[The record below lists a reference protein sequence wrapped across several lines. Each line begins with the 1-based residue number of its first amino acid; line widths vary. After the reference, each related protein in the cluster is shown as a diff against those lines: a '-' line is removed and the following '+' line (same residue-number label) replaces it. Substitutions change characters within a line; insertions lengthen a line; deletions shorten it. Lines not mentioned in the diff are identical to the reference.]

1 MKARLEACSGIVA
14 VIMFSYLAVVS
25 ANAQTYV
32 DLHDFNC
39 AIEGCGPTYVSL
51 LAQGRDGNLYGTA
64 SFGGAL
70 GFGTVFK
77 ITPTG
82 TMTTL
87 YTFNGTDGLYP
98 YGGLVLGTDGDFY
111 GTTQSNL
118 VGRLSESGT
127 LFKIT
132 PNGVLTTLHYFAGGL
147 TDGSG
152 PLTSPTLGN
161 DGNFYGVTGVG
172 EGTNTGIS
180 YEYSALSGYTI
191 LSTLTNS
198 LPGSAFWAPLL
209 QGMDGNFYSTTYAG
223 GSNGSGTVYS
233 MSSAGVINVIYN
245 FDTTHGGWG
254 YAPLVQDSKGFLY
267 GTEAQGGTLGG
278 GVVFKVTTNGS
289 LKALYNFV
297 NQCSSVGCVPVGGL
311 VLGTD
316 GNLYGSTYRGGPNN
330 DGVLFKITKSGAYTQ
345 LVALNGT
352 DGAGL
357 VGTAMQHTNG
367 KMYGIA
373 STGGAYGGGVVYS
386 LDVGMHPFIALL
398 TNAGKIGTSVCV
410 LGQGL
415 KTTKSVLFNGTAA
428 TFRVVSN
435 SYLTAVVPSGA
446 TTGFLTVTTT
456 TTKFKSNREFIVSA
470 SQ

>member
-1 MKARLEACSGIVA
+1 
-14 VIMFSYLAVVS
+14 
-25 ANAQTYV
+25 
-32 DLHDFNC
+32 
-39 AIEGCGPTYVSL
+39 
-51 LAQGRDGNLYGTA
+51 
-64 SFGGAL
+64 
-70 GFGTVFK
+70 
-77 ITPTG
+77 
-82 TMTTL
+82 
-87 YTFNGTDGLYP
+87 
-98 YGGLVLGTDGDFY
+98 
-111 GTTQSNL
+111 
-118 VGRLSESGT
+118 
-127 LFKIT
+127 
-132 PNGVLTTLHYFAGGL
+132 L

-254 YAPLVQDSKGFLY
+254 YAPLVQDPKGFLY
-267 GTEAQGGTLGG
+267 GTEAEGGTLGG

-345 LVALNGT
+345 LVALKGT

-398 TNAGKIGTSVCV
+398 TNAGKIGTSVGV

>member
-118 VGRLSESGT
+118 VGQLSESGT

-161 DGNFYGVTGVG
+161 DGNF
-172 EGTNTGIS
+172 
-180 YEYSALSGYTI
+180 
-191 LSTLTNS
+191 
-198 LPGSAFWAPLL
+198 
-209 QGMDGNFYSTTYAG
+209 
-223 GSNGSGTVYS
+223 
-233 MSSAGVINVIYN
+233 
-245 FDTTHGGWG
+245 
-254 YAPLVQDSKGFLY
+254 
-267 GTEAQGGTLGG
+267 
-278 GVVFKVTTNGS
+278 
-289 LKALYNFV
+289 
-297 NQCSSVGCVPVGGL
+297 
-311 VLGTD
+311 
-316 GNLYGSTYRGGPNN
+316 
-330 DGVLFKITKSGAYTQ
+330 
-345 LVALNGT
+345 
-352 DGAGL
+352 
-357 VGTAMQHTNG
+357 
-367 KMYGIA
+367 
-373 STGGAYGGGVVYS
+373 
-386 LDVGMHPFIALL
+386 
-398 TNAGKIGTSVCV
+398 
-410 LGQGL
+410 
-415 KTTKSVLFNGTAA
+415 
-428 TFRVVSN
+428 
-435 SYLTAVVPSGA
+435 
-446 TTGFLTVTTT
+446 
-456 TTKFKSNREFIVSA
+456 
-470 SQ
+470 